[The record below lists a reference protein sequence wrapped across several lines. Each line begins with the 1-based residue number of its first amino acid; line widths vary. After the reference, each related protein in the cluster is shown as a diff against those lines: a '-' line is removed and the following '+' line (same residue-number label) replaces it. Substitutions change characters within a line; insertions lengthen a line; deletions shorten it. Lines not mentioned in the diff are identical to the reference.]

1 MRAIWAKL
9 ATFALSLGLALS
21 GGCMADLEPADD
33 GSATPL
39 KVGETRTIELRY
51 LRFDVSNFEQAPTAE
66 LQARD
71 RPVKS
76 SWTGSSRKLR
86 LRDTHN
92 PFKQLNLRAK

>member
-1 MRAIWAKL
+1 MTAP
-9 ATFALSLGLALS
+9 FC
-21 GGCMADLEPADD
+21 GGCGYPVP
-33 GSATPL
+33 GPL
-39 KVGETRTIELRY
+39 
-51 LRFDVSNFEQAPTAE
+51 VSNFEQAPTAE